1 MKLKRD
7 LTLFWRLLISYLLV
21 IAVSCVSLYIAS
33 DVLAPVFLDWHW
45 SHMRMAPGA
54 MTGTMEQME
63 SDLKAAHRQAM
74 QQATLWGI
82 VVSGV
87 AAGAVSLFVS
97 SRISS
102 PIKQM
107 ERASRRVAA
116 GQYHGRLNAQAPGEI
131 GELARSFNDMA
142 EALEHTERRRVELLG
157 NVAHEL
163 RTPLSSLHGYIE
175 GLEDGMFEANVE
187 TLGACKRQVS
197 RLERLVDDLSL
208 LSRVEAG
215 QETVRPSPTSAAT
228 LSEQVIAPFR
238 PQFVQKHVELIVEPL
253 PSSLMVLADAQR
265 TGQILSNLVANALR
279 HTPTGGEV
287 RLTVRELKSGEAEF
301 RVSDTGEGIAPDDL
315 PQVFTRFYRAD
326 KARTRAGDSGSGIG
340 LTIAKHFA
348 EAQGGRIGVESEV
361 GRGSSFWFTLP
372 RAQTTTL
379 IA

>member
-1 MKLKRD
+1 MLM
-7 LTLFWRLLISYLLV
+7 S
-21 IAVSCVSLYIAS
+21 
-33 DVLAPVFLDWHW
+33 
-45 SHMRMAPGA
+45 G
-54 MTGTMEQME
+54 MEQLE
-63 SDLKAAHRQAM
+63 SELKAAHRRAM
-74 QQATLWGI
+74 QQATVWG
-82 VVSGV
+82 VVISGV

-107 ERASRRVAA
+107 QRASRHIAA

-142 EALEHTERRRVELLG
+142 EALEHTEHRRVELLG

-175 GLEDGMFEANVE
+175 GLEDGMFEANAE
-187 TLGACKRQVS
+187 TLESCKRQVS

-215 QETVRPSPTSAAT
+215 QETVSPSPTSAAT
-228 LSEQVIAPFR
+228 LAEQVAASFQL
-238 PQFVQKHVELIVEPL
+238 QFLQKQVELIVEPL
-253 PSSLMVLADAQR
+253 PSSLLVLADVQR

-287 RLTVRELKSGEAEF
+287 RLAVRALKSGEAEF

-326 KARTRAGDSGSGIG
+326 KARTRGGDSGSGIG
-340 LTIAKHFA
+340 LTIAKHFV
-348 EAQGGRIGVESEV
+348 EAQGGRIGVESKV
-361 GRGSSFWFTLP
+361 GGGSSFWFTLP
-372 RAQTTTL
+372 RVQAAPTKR
-379 IA
+379 AG